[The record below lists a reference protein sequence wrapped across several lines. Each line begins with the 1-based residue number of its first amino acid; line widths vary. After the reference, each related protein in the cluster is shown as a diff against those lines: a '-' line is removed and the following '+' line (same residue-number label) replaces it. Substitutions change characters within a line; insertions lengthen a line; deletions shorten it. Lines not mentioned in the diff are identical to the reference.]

1 VRRRLSIA
9 VPYVALTFLFGG
21 PYGALAGVALV
32 ALWVALGPFGRALW
46 ALAVLLLV
54 AAPFAILA
62 QGATN
67 GVAAGADFG
76 GHHMI
81 AHVLVGLAL
90 AAAGLAGMA
99 ELVSEREAGSRGT
112 DQAEHPED

>member
-1 VRRRLSIA
+1 VRRRLAVA
-9 VPYVALTFLFGG
+9 VPFVALTWFFGG

-99 ELVSEREAGSRGT
+99 ELVSERAAGSRERT
-112 DQAEHPED
+112 KREHPED